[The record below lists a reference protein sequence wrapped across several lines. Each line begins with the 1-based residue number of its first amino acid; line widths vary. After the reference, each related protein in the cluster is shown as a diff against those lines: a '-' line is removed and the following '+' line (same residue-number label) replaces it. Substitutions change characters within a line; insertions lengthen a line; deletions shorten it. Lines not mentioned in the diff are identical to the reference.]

1 MGRSAPTGTPRA
13 FGRRSRGFT
22 LVELMVTVAIVGIL
36 ASIAW
41 PSYQQ
46 SVMHGRRTDAIQ
58 SITYY
63 RQALERCYSQNFT
76 YVNAAATPCPAATGA
91 AVASTNGY
99 YTISF
104 PLLNATQYTIQ
115 ANPLG
120 TQANDLQCQVM
131 TVNQSGQ
138 TAAANGGGVNTTI
151 ACWGTN

>member
-1 MGRSAPTGTPRA
+1 MASSAPLRLRRGR
-13 FGRRSRGFT
+13 GRRSGGFT
-22 LVELMVTVAIVGIL
+22 LVEMMVTVAIVGIL

-46 SVMHGRRTDAIQ
+46 SVMQGRRTDAIQ

-76 YVNAAATPCPAATGA
+76 YLNAAATPCPAATGA
-91 AVASTNGY
+91 NVASTNGY
-99 YTISF
+99 YAISF
-104 PLLNATQYTIQ
+104 PTLNATQYTIQ
-115 ANPLG
+115 AAPQG
-120 TQANDLQCQVM
+120 TQVNDKQCQVM

-138 TAAANGGGVNTTI
+138 TAATDAGGANTTI

>member
-1 MGRSAPTGTPRA
+1 MGSMRPR
-13 FGRRSRGFT
+13 RRQSRGFT

-58 SITYY
+58 SVSYY
-63 RQALERCYSQNFT
+63 RQALERCYSQNFS
-76 YVNAAATPCPAATGA
+76 YLNAAGTPCPAAPGA

-99 YTISF
+99 YTITF
-104 PLLNATQYTIQ
+104 PVLAATQYTIQ
-115 ANPLG
+115 AVPAG
-120 TQANDLQCQVM
+120 PQVNDLQCQVM

-138 TAAANGGGVNTTI
+138 TAATNSVGGNTTV

>member
-1 MGRSAPTGTPRA
+1 MSATAGITRVA
-13 FGRRSRGFT
+13 TRNLRGFT

-76 YVNAAATPCPAATGA
+76 YLNAGATPCTAAPG
-91 AVASTNGY
+91 VATVSTNGF
-99 YTISF
+99 YTITF
-104 PLLNATQYTIQ
+104 PTLAATQYTIQ
-115 ANPLG
+115 AVPIG
-120 TQANDLQCQVM
+120 PQVNDLQCQVM

-138 TAAANGGGVNTTI
+138 TGATNSVGGNTTV

>member
-1 MGRSAPTGTPRA
+1 MHNLNPGRGAA
-13 FGRRSRGFT
+13 RGFT

-58 SITYY
+58 TISYY

-76 YVNAAATPCPAATGA
+76 YVNAGTTPCPSATGA
-91 AVASTNGY
+91 QVASTNGY

-104 PLLNATQYTIQ
+104 PVITATQYVILAIPT
-115 ANPLG
+115 G
-120 TQANDLQCQVM
+120 VQANDLQCQGM
-131 TVNQSGQ
+131 TMNQSGQ
-138 TAAANGGGVNTTI
+138 SGAVNNLGANTTTS
-151 ACWGTN
+151 CWGTN

>member
-1 MGRSAPTGTPRA
+1 MSATAGASRVA
-13 FGRRSRGFT
+13 ARKLRGFT

-36 ASIAW
+36 ASIAY

-58 SITYY
+58 TITYY

-76 YVNAAATPCPAATGA
+76 YVNAGATPCPAAPGA

-99 YTISF
+99 YNITF
-104 PLLNATQYTIQ
+104 PTLAATQYTIQ
-115 ANPLG
+115 AVPVG
-120 TQANDLQCQVM
+120 PQVNDLQCQVM

-138 TAAANGGGVNTTI
+138 TGATNSVGANTTV